1 VLCPRAT
8 GARGRRGRFDGC
20 ELNRRPGT
28 ADDLTV
34 DASAYALTHGVRT
47 TRAAL
52 ADWNKRPWP
61 LLGRWVLGSL
71 AAACV
76 LLVGVLGVSMLA
88 PSGGHV
94 AISKPPLKVGGAL
107 DVLDIFLGN
116 LKVLGLHVFACVAG
130 FMAGSSL
137 PMQAKR
143 MQSGF
148 QRFIHERG
156 ARFAILFVVT
166 AIAFSLSIQA
176 WVIGS
181 ETAKVAHRLSVSPA
195 LLLLTLLP
203 HAIPELTALFLPLAA
218 WIIASRAGD
227 WDKLLAAALV
237 TGAIALPVLIVTALW
252 EVYLAPHVIGL
263 FIHVPSRHFLIHL
276 MVPR

>member
-1 VLCPRAT
+1 
-8 GARGRRGRFDGC
+8 
-20 ELNRRPGT
+20 
-28 ADDLTV
+28 V
-34 DASAYALTHGVRT
+34 DASAYAFSHGVRL
-47 TRAAL
+47 TRSAL
-52 ADWNKRPWP
+52 ADWNRQPWP

-76 LLVGVLGVSMLA
+76 LLVGVLLVSSLVGG
-88 PSGGHV
+88 GGHI
-94 AISKPPLKVGGAL
+94 AISKPPLKVGGPI
-107 DVLDIFLGN
+107 DVLDILFGN
-116 LKVLGLHVFACVAG
+116 LKVLALHVFACVAG

-137 PMQAKR
+137 PMQAER

-156 ARFAILFVVT
+156 ARFAILFVVA
-166 AIAFSLSIQA
+166 AITFSLSIQA

-181 ETAKVAHRLSVSPA
+181 QTAKVSHRLDISPA

-237 TGAIALPVLIVTALW
+237 TAAIALPILVVTAIW
-252 EVYLAPHVIGL
+252 EVYVAPHVIGL
-263 FIHVPSRHFLIHL
+263 VVHLPPPPLHVWYA
-276 MVPR
+276 

>member
-1 VLCPRAT
+1 L
-8 GARGRRGRFDGC
+8 
-20 ELNRRPGT
+20 
-28 ADDLTV
+28 ADELTV
-34 DASAYALTHGVRT
+34 DASAYALTYGIRRT
-47 TRAAL
+47 RTAL
-52 ADWNKRPWP
+52 ADWSERPWS

-76 LLVGVLGVSMLA
+76 LLVGVLVVSKLA
-88 PSGGHV
+88 PSGGHIAV
-94 AISKPPLKVGGAL
+94 SKPPLKVGGL
-107 DVLDIFLGN
+107 GDVAEIFLGN

-130 FMAGSSL
+130 FMAGSSVPL
-137 PMQAKR
+137 QAEQ

-166 AIAFSLSIQA
+166 AITFSLCIQA

-181 ETAKVAHRLSVSPA
+181 QTAKVAHRLDVSPA

-237 TGAIALPVLIVTALW
+237 TAAIALPVLVVTAMW

-263 FIHVPSRHFLIHL
+263 VVHLPPPPLHFFSY
-276 MVPR
+276 P